1 MVKKLPANA
10 GAVRGTGSTPGWGR
24 SPGGGHG
31 NPLQYSCREHPMD
44 KRAWRV
50 IVHGKESDSMHARQ
64 NKLGICLVF
73 RKVRSLHSGSRE
85 SIMTSSHLN
94 DAAGGCYLPFTSEA
108 AEAPCLVDG
117 PTKTP
122 QTWAVQ
128 GPFLLLLTAQYC
140 LHVSCAARIFRCEP
154 LLGVGAE
161 APRSGW

>member
-1 MVKKLPANA
+1 
-10 GAVRGTGSTPGWGR
+10 
-24 SPGGGHG
+24 
-31 NPLQYSCREHPMD
+31 MD

-64 NKLGICLVF
+64 NKLGVSLVF

-117 PTKTP
+117 PTKTT
-122 QTWAVQ
+122 QTLAVQ

-140 LHVSCAARIFRCEP
+140 LHVSCAARIFWCEP